1 MELRNPWKSTQFN
14 KSHRRTGPLP
24 SSLWGAVNFQGWIG
38 YILVGALGLRGWTL
52 FANKLF
58 TPKSTSGW
66 NNNAFST
73 QRVSLLNMHARQSSH
88 FASTREAP
96 KRTQARYSHAPF
108 CKTETDSEQGRG
120 VGVGGSRLQ
129 PPERRGRVLCVS
141 PTPLL
146 LGLKVVFF
154 TDFIYLIYIPI

>member
-1 MELRNPWKSTQFN
+1 MRA
-14 KSHRRTGPLP
+14 H
-24 SSLWGAVNFQGWIG
+24 
-38 YILVGALGLRGWTL
+38 
-52 FANKLF
+52 
-58 TPKSTSGW
+58 
-66 NNNAFST
+66 
-73 QRVSLLNMHARQSSH
+73 QSSH

-120 VGVGGSRLQ
+120 VGVGAISYSHQR
-129 PPERRGRVLCVS
+129 EGRVLCAS

-146 LGLKVVFF
+146 LGFKVIYF